1 MITNNTKGNEMRF
14 RKKHFSLSVKN
25 ISAFLLFWL
34 MNGYVLGTGLLIGP
48 VRWIVDYSKTQSWSQ
63 STEDIIVKIVMVI
76 LVILSFIISLFMTRS
91 FLKSDSIVKRII
103 LFLFPL
109 IFSAGAVWLW
119 MNPRLMQN
127 ERNISETITRNGSE
141 FVFGSFPEEAKIRLL
156 KEKNFTA
163 IISLMHE
170 AVVPF
175 EPKLIEEEKESCK
188 KAGIELINIPMLPW
202 ISENEEAL
210 NRLREI
216 ALKKPGKYYVHC
228 YLGKDRVNIAKRVIE
243 ISNQLASINSE
254 LKTRLIEDLEEF
266 ERGAIIKLEKDV
278 YFTPFPT
285 DDEFLGYILNGS
297 FKNVISLLDPKD
309 AEDLKLIA
317 KEKKFF
323 ETFKIPF
330 ENYPIR
336 PNNINKKELN
346 REVEK
351 IMKMDR
357 PILIHSFKT
366 NSPQAEIFISA
377 YNTIKSQNK

>member
-1 MITNNTKGNEMRF
+1 MNFG
-14 RKKHFSLSVKN
+14 KKYFSLSFKN
-25 ISAFLLFWL
+25 ISVFLLFWL
-34 MNGYVLGTGLLIGP
+34 MNGYALGTGLLIGP
-48 VRWIVDYSKTQSWSQ
+48 VRWVADFSRTQNGSQ
-63 STEDIIVKIVMVI
+63 FTEDIIVKIVMVF

-91 FLKSDSIVKRII
+91 FLRSDSILKRVV

-119 MNPRLMQN
+119 MNPSLMQKD
-127 ERNISETITRNGSE
+127 RNISETIAKNGSE

-156 KEKNFTA
+156 KERNFTA

-175 EPKLIEEEKESCK
+175 ESKLLEEEKESCNK
-188 KAGIELINIPMLPW
+188 VGMELINIPMLPW

-210 NRLREI
+210 KRLKDL
-216 ALKKPGKYYVHC
+216 ALNKPGKYYVHC

-243 ISNQLASINSE
+243 TTDQKAAISSE
-254 LKTRLIEDLEEF
+254 LKTRSIEDLEEF

-278 YFTPFPT
+278 YLTPFPT
-285 DDEFLGYILNGS
+285 DDEFMGYILNGS

-317 KEKKFF
+317 KEKEFF

-330 ENYPIR
+330 ENYPIH

-351 IMKMDR
+351 IMKMER

-377 YNTIKSQNK
+377 YNSIKSKNKL

>member
-1 MITNNTKGNEMRF
+1 MSL
-14 RKKHFSLSVKN
+14 RKKDFSLSFKS
-25 ISAFLLFWL
+25 ILLLLLFWL
-34 MNGYVLGTGLLIGP
+34 MNGYVLGTALLIGP
-48 VRWIVDYSKTQSWSQ
+48 VRWIADYSKMHSWSQ
-63 STEDIIVKIVMVI
+63 SAEDIIVKIVMVM
-76 LVILSFIISLFMTRS
+76 LVILSFIVSLFMTRS
-91 FLKSDSIVKRII
+91 FFRSDSIFKRII

-109 IFSAGAVWLW
+109 ILSVGAVWLW
-119 MNPRLMQN
+119 MNPSLMQKDN
-127 ERNISETITRNGSE
+127 NISETIAKNGSE

-175 EPKLIEEEKESCK
+175 EPKLIKEEKESCK
-188 KAGIELINIPMLPW
+188 NVGIELINIPMLPW

-210 NRLREI
+210 NRLKDL
-216 ALKKPGKYYVHC
+216 ALNKPGKYYVHC

-243 ISNQLASINSE
+243 TSNQTAAINSE
-254 LKTRLIEDLEEF
+254 LKTRSIEDLEEF

-285 DDEFLGYILNGS
+285 DDEFMGYILNGS
-297 FKNVISLLDPKD
+297 FKNVISLLDSQN
-309 AEDLKLIA
+309 AEDLILIE

-330 ENYPIR
+330 ENYPIHTK
-336 PNNINKKELN
+336 NINKKELKA
-346 REVEK
+346 EIEK
-351 IMKMDR
+351 IIKMAR

-366 NSPQAEIFISA
+366 NSPQSEIFISA
-377 YNTIKSQNK
+377 YNSSRAQN